1 MISSWHAHIA
11 KQKLREEGEI
21 EAEKNQNSGRTPPH
35 FIVHASEHL
44 RPPEMNR
51 SQECRNRAADHDVM
65 EMRDDEIGVMDM
77 HVYGKQREH
86 QARPS
91 AHHER
96 SEAPTSELQPLIRHS
111 YAVLS
116 LKQQIQTQTPERTT

>member
-77 HVYGKQREH
+77 HVYGQQREH
-86 QARPS
+86 QARQS
-91 AHHER
+91 AHHEQ
-96 SEAPTSELQPLIRHS
+96 AKCHAELLDARARQGDRKSTRLNSSH
-111 YAVLS
+111 
-116 LKQQIQTQTPERTT
+116 